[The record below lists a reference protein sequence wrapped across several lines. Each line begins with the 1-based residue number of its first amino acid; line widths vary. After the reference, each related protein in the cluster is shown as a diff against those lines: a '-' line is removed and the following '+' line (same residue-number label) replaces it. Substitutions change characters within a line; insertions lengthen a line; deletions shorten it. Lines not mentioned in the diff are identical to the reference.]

1 MPNLPKLMHVGP
13 GGTDCPCCFPQNRR
27 LRRATIRAARR
38 RAKREAISAEQE
50 AYGTEK
56 ENREQ
61 DENEEMMAC
70 YPDGLWS
77 PTGEADQETLALFGI
92 ESAVKAKEERALMAD
107 LKAIENHWY
116 WRQHPPKK
124 EEEFWGLTG

>member
-1 MPNLPKLMHVGP
+1 MNLPRSMHVGP

-38 RAKREAISAEQE
+38 RAKREAIATEQE
-50 AYGTEK
+50 AYGTEE
-56 ENREQ
+56 ENRFADYL
-61 DENEEMMAC
+61 DELEGHDLFESDNV
-70 YPDGLWS
+70 
-77 PTGEADQETLALFGI
+77 ADAETLALFGI